1 MSKKPQHI
9 HMRSQH
15 TCNMHDRR
23 LQKGFF
29 THGTIVSLTHIIM
42 NTFNNVNQLFNSPF
56 PFIPNQHFGYH
67 YVWNCLK
74 NGPVAHH
81 VLAQGINHLE
91 LKARHVH
98 VLAQIIWPHINVP
111 GTQITIFFISYL
123 HLNTLTSSTKRFEGL
138 YGLFST
144 SS

>member
-1 MSKKPQHI
+1 
-9 HMRSQH
+9 
-15 TCNMHDRR
+15 MHERR

-29 THGTIVSLTHIIM
+29 THGTIVSLTHMIM

-56 PFIPNQHFGYH
+56 PSVPNQYFGYH

-81 VLAQGINHLE
+81 VLAESINYLE

-111 GTQITIFFISYL
+111 GTQITIFFYKLPPLEYPYISNKEIWGPVWSFL
-123 HLNTLTSSTKRFEGL
+123 CQLLDEI
-138 YGLFST
+138 
-144 SS
+144 